1 MGGIDEDWPWFLVLG
16 PQIGYCKCGACF
28 VASGKAPSIFQ
39 SVDSQRPGWRNAKNG
54 RCETSGWVENV
65 GDIATPQKKMLKKLT
80 KLWGQLYHPGNN
92 SCSIFLGGYPP
103 LRRRF
108 DHCSVSHGRL
118 HVRSRWASIASI
130 SRWNVWEPRDGQ
142 QPMVRWI
149 WGHGNAPNPK
159 V

>member
-1 MGGIDEDWPWFLVLG
+1 MKIGVGFWFWVPKLVTANAALASWQVG
-16 PQIGYCKCGACF
+16 RLPRFSRRLPTTWLTQCEKWEMRDLRVGWKCGRH
-28 VASGKAPSIFQ
+28 S
-39 SVDSQRPGWRNAKNG
+39 N
-54 RCETSGWVENV
+54 
-65 GDIATPQKKMLKKLT
+65 PQKKMLKKLT

-92 SCSIFLGGYPP
+92 SCSIFLGLSTTKEAIWP
-103 LRRRF
+103 LQCFTRTPY
-108 DHCSVSHGRL
+108 
-118 HVRSRWASIASI
+118 VRSRWASIASI